1 MAKKGQERLLEIL
14 LRLMNGET
22 LTVKELEKEFPCTK
36 KTLQRDFN
44 KITNLFSGQQT
55 ETDHN
60 DHIQATLIHENN
72 SYRLAHKN
80 LLSTSDIIAILKILI
95 STRSLSKNEL
105 QSLITTLSWR
115 ASAEEQKVIHQ
126 LINGELLGYQELS
139 HKKDILPLLDYWIEA
154 IINQTT
160 IKAKYRT
167 ANNTLTELI
176 GTPESILAGGSYFY
190 IRIYTKHSEKVKNFR
205 LDRFVSEI
213 TEANETLKIPQE
225 KKLPPADLR
234 NKNISMFTSAPGSL
248 TGFKFKYW
256 QSEEIILDTFPN
268 ATIIHPKNKDFIEV
282 TVEQSP
288 ESSLFWI
295 LSQGGNIQVTEPHSF
310 VEKIKTM
317 IDEAK
322 QRYN

>member
-1 MAKKGQERLLEIL
+1 MEKKGQERLLELL

-44 KITNLFSGQQT
+44 KITNLFSDHQN

-60 DHIQATLIHENN
+60 DLIQATLIHENN
-72 SYRLAHKN
+72 TYRLAHNN
-80 LLSTSDIIAILKILI
+80 LLTTSSIIAILKILI

-115 ASAEEQKVIHQ
+115 ASSEEQKVINT
-126 LINGELLGYQELS
+126 LINGEFLGYQGLS
-139 HKKDILPLLDYWIEA
+139 HKKDILPLLDYWIDA
-154 IINQTT
+154 VTNQTT
-160 IKAKYRT
+160 IKATYQTSNGLLK
-167 ANNTLTELI
+167 ELI
-176 GTPESILAGGSYFY
+176 GTPESVLFEGSYFY
-190 IRIYTKHSEKVKNFR
+190 IRIYTKHSEKIKNFR

-213 TEANETLKIPQE
+213 TEANETIKIPQE
-225 KKLPPADLR
+225 AKLPLAELR
-234 NKNISMFTSAPGSL
+234 KKNISMFTSEPGSL
-248 TGFKFKYW
+248 TGFKFNYW
-256 QSEEIILDTFPN
+256 QAEEFILDRFPN
-268 ATIIHPKNKDFIEV
+268 ATIVHPKNKDFIEV

-295 LSQGGNIQVTEPHSF
+295 LSQGGNIRVTEPHSF
-310 VEKIKTM
+310 VEKIKTL